1 MYGKTA
7 AWQDQRQTTG
17 YLLHWRPA
25 VLSKQRHSIL
35 NPFCLMEHVL
45 AMLKE
50 LKELMQM
57 GKCPIL
63 DKG

>member
-25 VLSKQRHSIL
+25 VLSKQRLSISKIHYVRL
-35 NPFCLMEHVL
+35 NEHVL
-45 AMLKE
+45 AMIKEFKE
-50 LKELMQM
+50 LRER
-57 GKCPIL
+57 GKSQVL
-63 DKG
+63 S